1 MHLHRL
7 TFQALGPF
15 PGRHTVDFA
24 ALGASGLF
32 LLEGPTGSGKSTIID
47 AIVFALYG
55 KVASREASE
64 ERLRSGHVGPE
75 TETFVDLVF
84 EGGSGIFRVLRTP
97 AYARPK
103 RHGTG
108 TTQQPA
114 TAKLWRLTSPD
125 AAQDGDLIA
134 GRPDEV
140 GGELHRI
147 IGLDRAQFVQTVVLP
162 QGEFASF
169 LRANPEDRRGLL
181 QKVFGTEVYDQVEQR
196 LAGMRAEANRTLQAT
211 RDGVGLAVEHFLGA
225 TGPATTAAVRA
236 SVAELTAPDADAHL
250 LTAVAD
256 ASGAVQRESTAAR
269 ELATL
274 AKQACAAT
282 QQGVDGAR
290 AVTSLVR
297 RRDGLLA
304 ERSAL
309 AAVADRHALDV
320 VRLALARLAQ
330 RVWPS
335 VLGADQAGEAVVR
348 AEAAVRE
355 TRASARSRDP
365 ELLDLVDEATEPGV
379 RLKTLAVEREGCA
392 TRRAWLTRP
401 LELEEGLAAR
411 RVAFARTTE
420 AVGGQRA
427 ERERMLAD
435 LAGRPVLRA
444 DLVTLRDASAA
455 VADGLGAAE
464 AEAQAARRRHAAALL
479 AQTLTARTATATVAL
494 QASTEAARS
503 ATHRVADLQQ
513 ARIAGIAAELAVALV
528 PGQACPVCGGTEHP
542 RPAAPGPEQVTAEM
556 VAVAEAE
563 RVVADRALTE
573 AASALTGLRAR
584 HAAADETAE
593 GLDVAAAHAR
603 LDEALAAAEQARGAL
618 ADRDRR
624 DAELAVFDAAGRQ
637 LAQDRSDLELRIAT
651 SQAELAAA
659 ADRLAGDEAEVA
671 AARGDADS
679 VLHRATALDE
689 RVAVATAWMAA
700 LEELERAGARHAERT
715 AELDAAMSEH
725 DFDDIVAVRA
735 AALGDD
741 ALAALETSVR
751 AHESAVVAVGSGL
764 AEPDVAGLPAEL
776 TAEGAATRMA
786 DAEAAHEGA
795 DAEATRAEGEA
806 ARLAD
811 RASSSAAAAVQV
823 RHAVTE
829 LAQARREAGPVVRM
843 ANVVAAAG
851 GDNAKQLSLGTYV
864 LVRRFEDVVAAANSR
879 LVVMSGGR
887 YELARSEEREAVR
900 ALKKGLAMK
909 VLDHETGVD
918 RDPRTLSGG
927 ETFYV
932 SLCLALGL
940 ADVVTAEA
948 GGIDLG
954 TLFIDEGFGAL
965 DAETLD
971 VVLAELGRL
980 REGGRV
986 VGVVSHVDAMKQSIA
1001 ERVEVRR
1008 TQDGTSTL
1016 TVRA

>member
-32 LLEGPTGSGKSTIID
+32 LLEGPTGSGKSTLID

-64 ERLRSGHVGPE
+64 ERLRSGHAGPE

-84 EGGSGIFRVLRTP
+84 EGGSGVFRVLRTP

-108 TTQQPA
+108 TTQQQA
-114 TAKLWRLTSPD
+114 TVKLWRLTSPD

-134 GRPDEV
+134 TRLEEV

-196 LAGMRAEANRTLQAT
+196 LAGMRAEANRTLAAA

-236 SVAELTAPDADAHL
+236 SAAELTDPDADARL
-250 LTAVAD
+250 LTAAAD
-256 ASGAVQRESTAAR
+256 ATGAVQRESTAAR

-274 AKQACAAT
+274 AKQTCAVT
-282 QQGVDGAR
+282 QQGVDEAR

-297 RRDGLLA
+297 RRTGLLA

-320 VRLALARLAQ
+320 ERLALARLAQ

-335 VLGADQAGEAVVR
+335 VLGADQAGQAVAR
-348 AEAAVRE
+348 AEAEERE
-355 TRASARSRDP
+355 ARASARSRDP

-379 RLKTLAVEREGCA
+379 RLRTLAVEREACA
-392 TRRAWLTRP
+392 ARRARLTRP

-411 RVAFARTTE
+411 RVAFARATE
-420 AVGGQRA
+420 AVGVLRA
-427 ERERMLAD
+427 ERERMLAE
-435 LAGRPVLRA
+435 LAGRPDLRA
-444 DLVTLRDASAA
+444 ALATLREASAA

-464 AEAQAARRRHAAALL
+464 AAAQAARRRHAAALL
-479 AQTLTARTATATVAL
+479 AQTLTAQTATATVAL

-513 ARIAGIAAELAVALV
+513 TRIAGIAAELAVALL

-563 RVVADRALTE
+563 RVVADRQLTE
-573 AASALTGLRAR
+573 AASALTELRAR
-584 HAAADETAE
+584 RAAAEETAE
-593 GLDVAAAHAR
+593 VDVAGARTR

-618 ADRDRR
+618 AERDRR
-624 DAELAVFDAAGRQ
+624 DAELTAFDAAGRQ
-637 LAQDRSDLELRIAT
+637 LAQDRSDLERRIAT

-700 LEELERAGARHAERT
+700 LEELERAGTRHAERT

-725 DFDDIVAVRA
+725 DFNDAAAVRA

-741 ALAALETSVR
+741 ALAALDGSVR
-751 AHESAVVAVGSGL
+751 EHASAVIAVESGL

-776 TAEGAATRMA
+776 TAEVAATRLA
-786 DAEAAHEGA
+786 HAGAAHQVA

-811 RASSSAAAAVQV
+811 RAASSAAAAAQV

-829 LAQARREAGPVVRM
+829 LAEARREAGPVVRM

-1016 TVRA
+1016 AVRA

>member
-32 LLEGPTGSGKSTIID
+32 LLEGPTGSGKSTLID

-64 ERLRSGHVGPE
+64 ERLRSGHAGPE

-108 TTQQPA
+108 TTQQQA

-125 AAQDGDLIA
+125 AEQDGDLIA
-134 GRPDEV
+134 TRLEEV

-196 LAGMRAEANRTLQAT
+196 LAGMRAEANRTLAAA

-225 TGPATTAAVRA
+225 TGSATTATVRA
-236 SVAELTAPDADAHL
+236 SAAELTAPDADAHL
-250 LTAVAD
+250 LTAAAD
-256 ASGAVQRESTAAR
+256 ATGAVQRESTAAR

-274 AKQACAAT
+274 AKQACAVT
-282 QQGVDGAR
+282 QQGVDEAR
-290 AVTSLVR
+290 AATSLVR
-297 RRDGLLA
+297 RRAGLLA

-309 AAVADRHALDV
+309 AAVADRHTLDV
-320 VRLALARLAQ
+320 ERLALARLAQ

-335 VLGADQAGEAVVR
+335 VLGADQAGQAVAC

-355 TRASARSRDP
+355 ARASARSRDP

-379 RLKTLAVEREGCA
+379 RLRTLAVEREGCA
-392 TRRAWLTRP
+392 TRRARLTRP

-420 AVGGQRA
+420 AVGAQRA
-427 ERERMLAD
+427 ERERMLAE
-435 LAGRPVLRA
+435 LAGRPDLRA
-444 DLVTLRDASAA
+444 ALATLRDASAA

-494 QASTEAARS
+494 QASTDAARS
-503 ATHRVADLQQ
+503 ATHRVANLQQ
-513 ARIAGIAAELAVALV
+513 TRIAGIAAELAVALL

-573 AASALTGLRAR
+573 AASALTELRAR
-584 HAAADETAE
+584 RAAAEETAE
-593 GLDVAAAHAR
+593 GLDVAAARIR
-603 LDEALAAAEQARGAL
+603 LDEALAAAERARGAL
-618 ADRDRR
+618 AERDRR
-624 DAELAVFDAAGRQ
+624 GAELAAFDAAGQR

-659 ADRLAGDEAEVA
+659 ADRLTGDEAEVA

-679 VLHRATALDE
+679 VLHRVTALDE

-700 LEELERAGARHAERT
+700 LAELERAGARQAERT

-725 DFDDIVAVRA
+725 DFDGVVAVRA
-735 AALGDD
+735 AAIGDD
-741 ALAALETSVR
+741 VLAALDASVR
-751 AHESAVVAVGSGL
+751 EHESAVVAVESGL
-764 AEPDVAGLPAEL
+764 AEPDVAGLAAEL
-776 TAEGAATRMA
+776 TAEVAATRLG
-786 DAEAAHEGA
+786 DAEAAHQVA

-811 RASSSAAAAVQV
+811 RAASSAAAAAQV
-823 RHAVTE
+823 RRAVTE

-1008 TQDGTSTL
+1008 AQDGTSTL

>member
-32 LLEGPTGSGKSTIID
+32 LLEGPTGSGKSTLID

-64 ERLRSGHVGPE
+64 ERLRSGHAGPE

-108 TTQQPA
+108 TTQQQA

-125 AAQDGDLIA
+125 AEQDGDLIA
-134 GRPDEV
+134 TRLEEV

-196 LAGMRAEANRTLQAT
+196 LAGMRAEANRTLAAA

-225 TGPATTAAVRA
+225 TGPATTATVRA
-236 SVAELTAPDADAHL
+236 SAAELTDPDSDAHL
-250 LTAVAD
+250 LTAAAD
-256 ASGAVQRESTAAR
+256 ATGAVQRESTAAR

-274 AKQACAAT
+274 AKQACAVT
-282 QQGVDGAR
+282 QQGVDEAR
-290 AVTSLVR
+290 AATSLVR
-297 RRDGLLA
+297 RRAGLLA

-309 AAVADRHALDV
+309 AAVADRHTLDV
-320 VRLALARLAQ
+320 ERLALARLAQ

-335 VLGADQAGEAVVR
+335 VLGADQAGQAVAR

-355 TRASARSRDP
+355 ARASARSRDP

-379 RLKTLAVEREGCA
+379 RLRTLAVEREGCA
-392 TRRAWLTRP
+392 TRRARLTRP

-420 AVGGQRA
+420 AVGAQRA
-427 ERERMLAD
+427 ERERMLAE
-435 LAGRPVLRA
+435 LAGRPDLRA
-444 DLVTLRDASAA
+444 ALATLRDASAA

-494 QASTEAARS
+494 QASTDAARS
-503 ATHRVADLQQ
+503 ATHRVANLQQ
-513 ARIAGIAAELAVALV
+513 TRIAGIAAELAVALL

-573 AASALTGLRAR
+573 AASALTELRAR
-584 HAAADETAE
+584 RAAAEETAE
-593 GLDVAAAHAR
+593 GLDVAAARIR
-603 LDEALAAAEQARGAL
+603 LDEALAAAERARGAL
-618 ADRDRR
+618 AERDRR
-624 DAELAVFDAAGRQ
+624 GAELAAFDAAGQR

-659 ADRLAGDEAEVA
+659 ADRLTGDEAEVA

-700 LEELERAGARHAERT
+700 LAELERAGARQAERT

-725 DFDDIVAVRA
+725 DFDGVVAVRA
-735 AALGDD
+735 AAIGDD
-741 ALAALETSVR
+741 VLAALDASVR
-751 AHESAVVAVGSGL
+751 EHESAVVAVESGL
-764 AEPDVAGLPAEL
+764 AEPDVAGLAAEL
-776 TAEGAATRMA
+776 TAEVAATRLG
-786 DAEAAHEGA
+786 DAEAAHQVA

-811 RASSSAAAAVQV
+811 RAASSAAAAAQV

-1008 TQDGTSTL
+1008 AQDGTSTL

>member
-32 LLEGPTGSGKSTIID
+32 LLEGPTGSGKSTLID

-97 AYARPK
+97 AYPRPK

-108 TTQQPA
+108 TTPQQA
-114 TAKLWRLTSPD
+114 SAKLWRLTSPD
-125 AAQDGDLIA
+125 APQDGDLIA
-134 GRPDEV
+134 TRPDEV
-140 GGELHRI
+140 GSELHRI

-196 LAGMRAEANRTLQAT
+196 LAGMRAEANRTLQAA

-236 SVAELTAPDADAHL
+236 SGAELTGADADARL

-282 QQGVDGAR
+282 QQGVDEVR
-290 AVTSLVR
+290 VVTSLVR
-297 RRDGLLA
+297 RREGLLA

-309 AAVADRHALDV
+309 AAAADRQVLDIG
-320 VRLALARLAQ
+320 RLALARLAQ

-335 VLGADQAGEAVVR
+335 VLGADQAGQSVAR
-348 AEAAVRE
+348 AEAAVRAA
-355 TRASARSRDP
+355 RAVAGSRDP

-379 RLKTLAVEREGCA
+379 RLKTLAVEREACA
-392 TRRAWLTRP
+392 TRRARLTRP

-411 RVAFARTTE
+411 RVAFARTKD
-420 AVGGQRA
+420 AVGAQRA
-427 ERERMLAD
+427 ERERMLAE
-435 LAGRPVLRA
+435 LAGRPGLRA
-444 DLVTLRDASAA
+444 DLATLRDASAA

-464 AEAQAARRRHAAALL
+464 AAAQVARRRHAAALL
-479 AQTLTARTATATVAL
+479 AQALTAQTTTAIVAL
-494 QASTEAARS
+494 HASTEAARS

-513 ARIAGIAAELAVALV
+513 ARISGIASELAVALL

-542 RPAAPGPEQVTAEM
+542 RPAEPGPEQVTAEM

-563 RVVADRALTE
+563 RVVADRTLIAS
-573 AASALTGLRAR
+573 ASALSELRAR
-584 HAAADETAE
+584 LAAAEETAE
-593 GLDVAAAHAR
+593 GLDVVAARTR
-603 LDEALAAAEQARGAL
+603 LDEAVAAAQQARGAL
-618 ADRDRR
+618 AERDRR
-624 DAELAVFDAAGRQ
+624 DAELASFDAAGQQ
-637 LAQDRSDLELRIAT
+637 LAQDRSDVDLRIAT

-679 VLHRATALDE
+679 VLRRATALDE
-689 RVAVATAWMAA
+689 RVAVATTWMAA
-700 LEELERAGARHAERT
+700 LEELERAGTRHAERT
-715 AELDAAMSEH
+715 AELDAAISEH
-725 DFDDIVAVRA
+725 DFVDVVAVRA
-735 AALGDD
+735 AALADD
-741 ALAALETSVR
+741 ALAALDASVR
-751 AHESAVVAVGSGL
+751 EHESAVVAVESGL
-764 AEPDVAGLPAEL
+764 AEPEVASLAAEL
-776 TAEGAATRMA
+776 TAEVAATRMA
-786 DAEAAHEGA
+786 DAAAAHQVA

-811 RASSSAAAAVQV
+811 RAASSAAAAVQV
-823 RHAVTE
+823 QHAVTE

-879 LVVMSGGR
+879 LLVMSGGR
-887 YELARSEEREAVR
+887 YELARSEQREAVR
-900 ALKKGLAMK
+900 ALKRGLAMK